1 MSLANSLSL
10 SLVEDPRQLSLLL
23 LANICKT
30 EKWEQNNKNVEK
42 KVNFRQEKTLEGVS
56 KV

>member
-1 MSLANSLSL
+1 MTLANSLSL

-30 EKWEQNNKNVEK
+30 EKWEQNIKNVEK
-42 KVNFRQEKTLEGVS
+42 KVNFRQEKTWEGVS